1 MSLSCYF
8 LHSQVLQIFC
18 HNTDGEQCLEIKGGE
33 GILGPLYVSLL
44 LCSARLLVV
53 DIYIEYKLGYSQQCI
68 MKRIMIKANP
78 CQKFLLLACLILII
92 YKETELILFIYKKIV
107 V

>member
-1 MSLSCYF
+1 MYLC
-8 LHSQVLQIFC
+8 
-18 HNTDGEQCLEIKGGE
+18 
-33 GILGPLYVSLL
+33 
-44 LCSARLLVV
+44 CSARLLVV
-53 DIYIEYKLGYSQQCI
+53 DIYIEYKLGYSQQHI

-78 CQKFLLLACLILII
+78 CQNFLLLACLILVI